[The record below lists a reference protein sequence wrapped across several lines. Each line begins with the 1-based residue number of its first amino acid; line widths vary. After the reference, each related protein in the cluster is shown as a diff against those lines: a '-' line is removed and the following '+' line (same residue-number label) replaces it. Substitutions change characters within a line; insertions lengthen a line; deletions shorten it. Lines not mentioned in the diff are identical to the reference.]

1 MPRYNTLRHPT
12 STRRVDVRGW
22 ATTTLVVA
30 LFAAL
35 GSAAVARGPG
45 PRAQASSATGCNV
58 TLPANATCTIPDL
71 VALTGSQSWDT
82 AGTHRVCAAARTSA
96 GTLYADWECATGYAE
111 HCYGGS
117 NSLEAVIGSGDPN
130 TYTGVGTATWAAS
143 CP

>member
-1 MPRYNTLRHPT
+1 MPRYDAIRHPNAP
-12 STRRVDVRGW
+12 RRADVRGW
-22 ATTTLVVA
+22 AATTVTVV

-45 PRAQASSATGCNV
+45 PQAEASSANGCYV

-71 VALTGSQSWDT
+71 VALTASQSWDT
-82 AGTHRVCAAARTSA
+82 AGTHRVCAAARTSG
-96 GTLYADWECATGYAE
+96 GTIYANWECATGYAE
-111 HCYGGS
+111 HCYGGA

>member
-1 MPRYNTLRHPT
+1 MTLII
-12 STRRVDVRGW
+12 
-22 ATTTLVVA
+22 A
-30 LFAAL
+30 LSAAL

-45 PRAQASSATGCNV
+45 RQAEASSATGCNV

-82 AGTHRVCAAARTSA
+82 AGTHRVCAAARTSG
-96 GTLYADWECATGYAE
+96 GTIYADWECATGYAE
-111 HCYGGS
+111 HCYGGG